1 MSYLSNFIFVNLT
14 DRINCSPVIK
24 IRNICVFQFLKAFW
38 LMFCQRPNW
47 QLFHKEDPHKSPAL
61 WIPQFYIF
69 DLELHC
75 SSLQGSHGLVDS
87 LSRQNIFR
95 NKFWKALFLEIFAAK
110 PSSSSLASGQQVLG
124 KYENNKMRTFHQLAL
139 SFSRNSIRV
148 LLKSFDRN
156 LSFNITSRNKQIAL
170 I

>member
-1 MSYLSNFIFVNLT
+1 MSYLSNYTFFNLT
-14 DRINCSPVIK
+14 GRISCSPVIK
-24 IRNICVFQFLKAFW
+24 IRNRCVFQFLKVFW

-75 SSLQGSHGLVDS
+75 SSLQGSHGLVLVGS

-95 NKFWKALFLEIFAAK
+95 NKFWKALFLEVFTAK
-110 PSSSSLASGQQVLG
+110 PSSSSSASTSVG
-124 KYENNKMRTFHQLAL
+124 K
-139 SFSRNSIRV
+139 V
-148 LLKSFDRN
+148 
-156 LSFNITSRNKQIAL
+156 
-170 I
+170 

>member
-75 SSLQGSHGLVDS
+75 SSLQGSHGLVGS

-95 NKFWKALFLEIFAAK
+95 NKFWKALFLKFLQQN
-110 PSSSSLASGQQVLG
+110 PPRRRQHQQVSG
-124 KYENNKMRTFHQLAL
+124 KYENNKMCTFYQVAL

>member
-75 SSLQGSHGLVDS
+75 SSLQGSHGVVGS

-95 NKFWKALFLEIFAAK
+95 NKFRKALLFGNFCSKTLLVVVSINKCRESMKIIK
-110 PSSSSLASGQQVLG
+110 CVLFI
-124 KYENNKMRTFHQLAL
+124 KWL
-139 SFSRNSIRV
+139 
-148 LLKSFDRN
+148 
-156 LSFNITSRNKQIAL
+156 
-170 I
+170 